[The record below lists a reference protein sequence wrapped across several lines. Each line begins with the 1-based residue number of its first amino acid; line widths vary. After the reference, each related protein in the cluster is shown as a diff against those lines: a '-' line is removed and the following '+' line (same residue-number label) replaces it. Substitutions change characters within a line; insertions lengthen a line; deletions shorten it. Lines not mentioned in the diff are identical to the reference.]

1 MASTRRRFLRTAGS
15 GLASLGLAGCA
26 PESEAHSAEL
36 LEALRQRLGLTPAA
50 ATGGYVGQAFERGH
64 RLRTGNKDLKP
75 DETRS
80 IGIAIIGS
88 GIAGLAAAGALRR
101 GGIDDYRIFELED
114 EAGGNSRG
122 GQVAGF
128 DCPWGAHYLPL
139 PGPAA
144 EDVAELL
151 TELKLRHV
159 VDGQP
164 RYDERQLCH
173 APEERL
179 FLPGKGQ
186 GRGQGRDLGIWQ
198 DGLLPILDQS
208 AATLAQYRRFAALV
222 AAETAPGRYTVPTSA
237 SRFDERL
244 AALDA
249 ETFSAWLDRHALDAL
264 PLRWYLDYCCRD
276 DYGASS
282 RFVSAWAGLH
292 YFISRHGFTGPD
304 EPTPAQAAADQ
315 VLTWPEGNA
324 WLARRLAEPHR
335 EQIVNGA
342 LVLGISESA
351 EAVAVDVLDVQTQRI
366 TRWQARQAI
375 VATPLFIA
383 ARLIA
388 NPSAALQTAATQ
400 LPHAPW
406 LVANLHLDGPL
417 RQRHGQ
423 PPMSWDNVV
432 YGSDGLGYVNA
443 MNQSTRP
450 HDGPTVLSY
459 YRAFGDDPGAGRR
472 ELLARDWTHWR
483 EAIVADLAIAHPD
496 LKDRLRE
503 VRIMR
508 YGHAMAIPAPGMR
521 SAPWLAAL
529 RHAAGRIHHAHSD
542 LSSYSVF
549 EEAYDQGLYAGRQ
562 AVKAAAGR

>member
-1 MASTRRRFLRTAGS
+1 MSASTRRRFLRAAGS
-15 GLASLGLAGCA
+15 GLASLGLFGCDASGEA
-26 PESEAHSAEL
+26 PSAER
-36 LEALRQRLGLTPAA
+36 LEALRRRLGLAA
-50 ATGGYVGQAFERGH
+50 PPATGGYVGQSVERGH
-64 RLRTGNKDLKP
+64 RLRLASGELKP
-75 DETRS
+75 DAVRRTD
-80 IGIAIIGS
+80 IAIVGS
-88 GIAGLAAAGALRR
+88 GIAGLAAARALRR
-101 GGIDDYRIFELED
+101 GGIADYRIFELED

-151 TELKLRHV
+151 TELKLRRL
-159 VDGQP
+159 VDGRPQ
-164 RYDERQLCH
+164 YDERQLCH

-179 FLPGKGQ
+179 FLPGAGH
-186 GRGQGRDLGIWQ
+186 GRERGSWQ
-198 DGLLPILDQS
+198 EGLLPMLGQS
-208 AATLAQYRRFAALV
+208 EATLAQYRRFANLV
-222 AAETAPGRYTVPTSA
+222 ADETRPGRYTMPTSA
-237 SRFDERL
+237 SRFDASL

-249 ETFSAWLDRHALDAL
+249 EPFSAWLDRHGLDAE

-276 DYGASS
+276 DYGAGSS
-282 RFVSAWAGLH
+282 RVSAWAGLH

-304 EPTPAQAAADQ
+304 EPSAAQAAADQ

-335 EQIVNGA
+335 EQTEAGA
-342 LVLGISESA
+342 LVLAIAESA
-351 EAVAVDVLDVQTQRI
+351 DAVAVDVLDLQTQRI

-388 NPSAALQTAATQ
+388 TPSAALQAAAAN

-417 RQRHGQ
+417 RQPHHQ
-423 PPMSWDNVV
+423 PPLSWDNVI
-432 YGSDGLGYVNA
+432 YGGLGLGYVNA
-443 MNQSTRP
+443 MNQDTRP

-459 YRAFGDDPGAGRR
+459 YRAFGDDPSAGRR
-472 ELLARDWTHWR
+472 ELLNRDWTHWR
-483 EAIVADLAIAHPD
+483 DAIVADLAVAHPD
-496 LKDRLRE
+496 LPARLRE

-508 YGHAMAIPAPGMR
+508 YGHAMAIPSPGVR

-529 RHAAGRIHHAHSD
+529 RQTRGRIHHGHGD
-542 LSSYSVF
+542 LSAYSVF
-549 EEAYDQGLYAGRQ
+549 EEAYDQGL
-562 AVKAAAGR
+562 AAGRRVLARL

>member
-1 MASTRRRFLRTAGS
+1 MASTRRRFLRAAGS
-15 GLASLGLAGCA
+15 GLASIGLSGCA
-26 PESEAHSAEL
+26 PAADAQSPEL
-36 LEALRQRLGLTPAA
+36 LEAIRRRLGLAPAA

-64 RLRTGNKDLKP
+64 LLRTRSADVPP

-80 IGIAIIGS
+80 IGIAIVGS
-88 GIAGLAAAGALRR
+88 GIAGLAAARALKR

-114 EAGGNSRG
+114 DAGGNSRG
-122 GQVAGF
+122 GQVAGM

-151 TELKLRHV
+151 TEFRLRRV

-164 RYDERQLCH
+164 QYDERQLCH

-179 FLPGKGQ
+179 FLPG
-186 GRGQGRDLGIWQ
+186 RGQGRDRGTWQ
-198 DGLLPILDQS
+198 EGLLPMLDQS
-208 AATLAQYRRFAALV
+208 AATLAQYRRFAMLV
-222 AAETAPGRYTVPTSA
+222 ATETAPGRYTVPTSA
-237 SRFDERL
+237 SRFDKRL
-244 AALDA
+244 ATLDA
-249 ETFSAWLDRHALDAL
+249 EPFSAWLDRHGLNAP

-304 EPTPAQAAADQ
+304 EPTPAQATADQ

-335 EQIVNGA
+335 EQTICGA
-342 LVLGISESA
+342 LVLRISESA
-351 EAVAVDVLDVQTQRI
+351 NSVAIDVLDIQSQRI
-366 TRWQARQAI
+366 IRWQARQAI

-383 ARLIA
+383 ARLITD
-388 NPSAALQTAATQ
+388 PSAALQTAAAQ

-417 RQRHGQ
+417 RHRHGQ
-423 PPMSWDNVV
+423 PPISWDNVI
-432 YGSDGLGYVNA
+432 YGSEGLGYVNA

-459 YRAFGDDPGAGRR
+459 YRAFGDDPAAGRR
-472 ELLARDWTHWR
+472 ELLARDWTYWR
-483 EAIVADLAIAHPD
+483 DAIVADLAIAHPD
-496 LKDRLRE
+496 LQARLRE

-508 YGHAMAIPAPGMR
+508 YGHAMAIPAPGVR
-521 SAPWLAAL
+521 GAAWLTAL
-529 RHAAGRIHHAHSD
+529 RDTIGRIHHAHSD

-549 EEAYDQGLYAGRQ
+549 EEAYDQGLHAGRQ
-562 AVKAAAGR
+562 ALKAAAKR